1 MTIAIDLLCR
11 ALSRRDELGEDDR
24 QTLSSLVQRPARYAK
39 GAEIIAE
46 GSRPTASCLL
56 QSGWAARALHMASGS
71 RQITALHVPGDFV
84 DLHGFL
90 LKRMD
95 HSIVAL
101 SDCTVV
107 FVPHANLQAITER
120 APHLTRLL
128 WLATTIDAAVQRKMT
143 ALIGRH
149 TPVQRLCH
157 LFCELYLRLDVV
169 DLAIGG
175 RFRFPLT
182 QTELADILGLSV
194 VHTNRTVQDL
204 RATNLVVWNGPEVF
218 IPNFAKLAEFA
229 EFDPAYLNL
238 HAEAR

>member
-1 MTIAIDLLCR
+1 MTPAIDLLCR
-11 ALSRRDELGEDDR
+11 VLGRRD
-24 QTLSSLVQRPARYAK
+24 TLCDAERHMLSALVQRKARYAK

-46 GSRPTASCLL
+46 GSRPGWSCLL
-56 QSGWAARALHMASGS
+56 QTGWAARALHTASGA

-101 SDCTVV
+101 SDCEVI
-107 FVPHANLQAITER
+107 FIPHPNIQQITEQ
-120 APHLTRLL
+120 APHLARLL
-128 WLATTIDAAVQRKMT
+128 WLVTTIDAAVQRKMT

-149 TPVQRLCH
+149 TPVQRLAH

-169 DLAIGG
+169 GLAADG

-182 QTELADILGLSV
+182 QPELADILGLSV

-204 RATNLVVWNGPEVF
+204 RATNLAMWTESEAF
-218 IPNFAKLAEFA
+218 IPNFDRLADFA
-229 EFDPAYLNL
+229 QFDPAYLNL
-238 HAEAR
+238 LAEER

>member
-1 MTIAIDLLCR
+1 MSLAIDLLCR
-11 ALSRRDELGEDDR
+11 ALSRRDALYDEEL
-24 QTLSSLVQRPARYAK
+24 QILSSLVRRNARYTK

-46 GSRPTASCLL
+46 GSRPTWSCLL
-56 QSGWAARALHMASGS
+56 QSGWAARALHTASGA

-90 LKRMD
+90 LKQMD

-101 SDCTVV
+101 SDCEVV
-107 FVPHANLQAITER
+107 FIPHANLQTISEE
-120 APHLTRLL
+120 APHLARLL
-128 WLATTIDAAVQRKMT
+128 WLSTTIDAAVQRKMT

-169 DLAIGG
+169 GLATDG

-204 RATNLVVWNGPEVF
+204 RATNLAMWTESEVF
-218 IPNFAKLAEFA
+218 IPNFDKLAEFA
-229 EFDPAYLNL
+229 QFDPAYLNL
-238 HAEAR
+238 QSEAR

>member
-1 MTIAIDLLCR
+1 MTLAIDLLCR
-11 ALSRRDELGEDDR
+11 ALGRRDELYDAEM
-24 QTLSSLVQRPARYAK
+24 QILSSLVRRNARYTK
-39 GAEIIAE
+39 GAEIISE
-46 GSRPTASCLL
+46 GSRPTWSCLL
-56 QSGWAARALHMASGS
+56 QSGWAARALHTASGA

-90 LKRMD
+90 LKQMD

-101 SDCTVV
+101 SDCEVV
-107 FVPHANLQAITER
+107 FIPHANLQTISEE

-128 WLATTIDAAVQRKMT
+128 WLATTIDAAIQRKMT

-169 DLAIGG
+169 GLATDG

-204 RATNLVVWNGPEVF
+204 RATNLAMWTESEVF
-218 IPNFAKLAEFA
+218 IPNFDKLAEFA
-229 EFDPAYLNL
+229 QFDPAYLNL
-238 HAEAR
+238 QSEPR